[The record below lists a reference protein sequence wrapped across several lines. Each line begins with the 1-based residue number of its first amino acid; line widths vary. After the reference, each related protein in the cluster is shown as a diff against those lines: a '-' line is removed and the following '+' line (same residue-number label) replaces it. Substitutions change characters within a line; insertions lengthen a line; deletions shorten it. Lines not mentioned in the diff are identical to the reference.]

1 MEISNSKLVSGK
13 GLILRKSVK
22 KGENVFV
29 LSGKIADHPTRESI
43 QIGNNRHIY
52 DEYAIFINHSFE
64 PTVRIECL
72 EVVAL
77 TDLKDGDE
85 ITFNYNDTE
94 INMADTFHVGD
105 TFVCGKKSDYS
116 QDTFACDAA
125 Y

>member
-1 MEISNSKLVSGK
+1 MEITNSKLVDGK

-43 QIGNNRHIY
+43 HIGNNKHIY
-52 DEYAIFINHSFE
+52 DEYGIFINHSLE

-77 TDLKDGDE
+77 KDLHDGDE

-105 TFVCGKKSDYS
+105 TFVCGQKTD
-116 QDTFACDAA
+116 
-125 Y
+125 